1 MDGYEVPLHRALTE
15 QILMGGVPRPIAI
28 LNGTIG
34 AAFGIGLHSFYVI
47 PFCLFVHI
55 AAVVMTKRDPQ
66 FFDCFRRHIKQ
77 KAYYA
82 T

>member
-1 MDGYEVPLHRALTE
+1 MNGYEIPIHRALTE
-15 QILMGGVPRPIAI
+15 QILLGGVHRAVAI
-28 LNGTIG
+28 LNGTIA
-34 AAFGIGLHSFYVI
+34 AAFGIGLHSFYII

-55 AAVVMTKRDPQ
+55 AAVIMTKRDPQ

-77 KAYYA
+77 KGYYS